1 MSSYQSADIRNIA
14 LVGHSAAGKT
24 TLAEA
29 LLEKTGAIHTRGTVE
44 RGSTVCDFDPH
55 EKELG
60 HSLETAVCSMEHQGI
75 HINLIDTPGYPDF
88 AGRSIAVLPAVETAA
103 VVINAEH
110 GIELVTRRMME
121 AAAKDGLCRMIIIN
135 HIDAPG
141 INLQQLMNDIREA
154 FGNECLP
161 INLPADGA
169 KKVVDC
175 YFKPDNEVAV
185 DFSSVEA
192 AHTEI
197 IDQVVELDEELM
209 EVYLEQG
216 QDMNP
221 SQLHDVFEKAMRRGH
236 LVPVCFVSAETGS
249 GINQLL
255 NVFVQLMPNPME
267 GNPPPFIKGEGDDT
281 EAVKV
286 EPDADKHVIA
296 HVFKVMVDP
305 FIGRMGIFRIHQ
317 GSITPN
323 TQLFIGDARKPFKVS
338 HLYRLQG
345 KEHVEMA
352 RGIPGDICAVAKV
365 DEIEFDSVLHDSHE
379 EDRFHLEAVTS
390 PPPMH
395 GVAITPKR
403 RGDEQK
409 LSEALAKLSAEDPS
423 LVVEHHA
430 SANETVL
437 RGSGELHLRAIMERM
452 KERFH
457 VEVDT
462 RPPSIP
468 YRETITRKAEGHH
481 RHKKQ
486 TGGAGQFGEVF
497 LRIEPLPRDQ
507 GFEFV
512 NKVVGGSIPYQ
523 FIPAVEKG
531 VRQVLTSG
539 AIAGYAMQDIR
550 VTVYDGKHHP
560 VDSKEVAFVA
570 AGKKAF
576 VAAIKQARPIIL
588 EPIVKVEITVPGDH
602 MGDIAGDLS
611 SRRGRINGNEVLSG
625 NQVRIDGEVP
635 LAELE
640 NYQTRLGSL
649 TGGVGSFTMAFSHYQ
664 PVPAP
669 LQKEMS
675 TSFQVADSA

>member
-14 LVGHSAAGKT
+14 LVGHSGSGKT
-24 TLAEA
+24 TLTEV
-29 LLEKTGAIHTRGTVE
+29 LLEKTGAIHSRGTIE
-44 RGSTVCDFDPH
+44 RGSTVSDFESQ

-60 HSLETAVCSMEHQGI
+60 HSLETAICFADHNDT
-75 HINLIDTPGYPDF
+75 HINFIDTPGYPDF
-88 AGRSIAVLPAVETAA
+88 AGRSIAILPAVETAA
-103 VVINAEH
+103 VVISAEH
-110 GIELVTRRMME
+110 GIELVTRRMM
-121 AAAKDGLCRMIIIN
+121 AAAAEDGLCRMIIIN

-141 INLQQLMNDIREA
+141 VNLQQLMNSIKES

-161 INLPADGA
+161 INLPADGG

-175 YFKPDNEVAV
+175 YFKPKNGESV

-197 IDQVVELDEELM
+197 IDQVVELDEDLM
-209 EVYLEQG
+209 EQYLEQG
-216 QDMNP
+216 QNLEP
-221 SQLHDVFEKAMRRGH
+221 SQLHDVFDKAMRRGH

-255 NVFVQLMPNPME
+255 NIIVELMPNPME
-267 GNPPPFIKGEGDDT
+267 GNPPPFIKGEGDD
-281 EAVKV
+281 AVPVKV
-286 EPDADKHVIA
+286 EPVADKHAIA

-317 GSITPN
+317 GTVTPN
-323 TQLFIGDARKPFKVS
+323 TQLYIGDARKPFKVS

-345 KEHVEMA
+345 KEHIEMA
-352 RGIPGDICAVAKV
+352 RGIPGDICAIAKV
-365 DEIEFDSVLHDSHE
+365 DEIEFDAVLHDSHD
-379 EDRFHLEAVTS
+379 EDRFHLKAVAS

-395 GVAITPKR
+395 GVAISPKR

-409 LSEALAKLSAEDPS
+409 LSESLAKLAAEDPS
-423 LVVEHHA
+423 LVVEHNA
-430 SANETVL
+430 AANETVI

-452 KERFH
+452 KDRYH
-457 VEVDT
+457 VEVET

-531 VRQVLTSG
+531 VRQILASG
-539 AIAGYAMQDIR
+539 AIAGYTLQDMR

-570 AGKKAF
+570 AGRKAF
-576 VAAIKQARPIIL
+576 LDAINQAKPIIL
-588 EPIVKVEITVPGDH
+588 EPIVKVEITVPSDH
-602 MGDIAGDLS
+602 VGDIAGDLS
-611 SRRGRINGNEVLSG
+611 ARRGRINGNEVLSG
-625 NQVRIDGEVP
+625 NLVRIDGGVP

-669 LQKEMS
+669 VQKELS
-675 TSFQVADSA
+675 TSFQVADNA